1 MNQAERFEEADAIGE
16 WSSANLER
24 IGLHM
29 PDFSPIRPSAP
40 CTRPLPT
47 RAHQVTLSSSRIT
60 ALCQSVEQARLDAH
74 SLDYDRAEQAAM
86 NPRSCIDADCAAV
99 LDELVESGDLDAD
112 AIEYMLQEAAAKREN
127 KPRVQ
132 TESKRRLL
140 AAMKELIEA
149 AEGTLDYSVK
159 VRGAIAQAHTA
170 FVLAGGL

>member
-60 ALCQSVEQARLDAH
+60 ALCQSVEDSRLSQHLAANDICEANDIAARANVNDGH
-74 SLDYDRAEQAAM
+74 
-86 NPRSCIDADCAAV
+86 
-99 LDELVESGDLDAD
+99 LVEAMAMVKD
-112 AIEYMLQEAAAKREN
+112 AIQTQIDSGAMLATLGDK
-127 KPRVQ
+127 
-132 TESKRRLL
+132 LL
-140 AAMKELIEA
+140 AIFERIEDVA
-149 AEGTLDYSVK
+149 VECSWSD
-159 VRGAIAQAHTA
+159 
-170 FVLAGGL
+170 LASGVGL